1 MKKLLVLISLA
12 LCMMLLVCS
21 CGGNNDTD
29 TSKDTT
35 SDSVVNND
43 TNADKSSDT
52 LDDSTTDTDSDKGSE
67 TPDDSGINLNDGKY
81 RVFVCD
87 ETGKGI
93 GDIFVLFCKDNL
105 CDFGSTDASGYIEIP
120 SGEYHVSSIED
131 ENGTYANITYD
142 ESNYPSFE
150 GDSKLITITLTKK

>member
-1 MKKLLVLISLA
+1 MKKLLVLICLA
-12 LCMMLLVCS
+12 LCMVLLVCS
-21 CGGNNDTD
+21 CGGNTDTDTD
-29 TSKDTT
+29 TSKETIDET
-35 SDSVVNND
+35 D
-43 TNADKSSDT
+43 TNKDTGSDV
-52 LDDSTTDTDSDKGSE
+52 TDTNTDSDKGSE

-93 GDIFVLFCKDNL
+93 GDIFVQFCKDNL
-105 CDFGSTDASGYIEIP
+105 CDFGSTDASGYVEIP
-120 SGEYHVSSIED
+120 SGEYHVAFLTD
-131 ENGTYANITYD
+131 ESNTYADITYD

>member
-1 MKKLLVLISLA
+1 MKKLLILICLS

-35 SDSVVNND
+35 SDSVVNSD
-43 TNADKSSDT
+43 TNADTS
-52 LDDSTTDTDSDKGSE
+52 DDSTTDTDSDKGSE
-67 TPDDSGINLNDGKY
+67 TTADSGINLNDGKY

-93 GDIFVLFCKDNL
+93 GDIFVQFCKDNL
-105 CDFGSTDASGYIEIP
+105 CDFGSTDASGYLEIP
-120 SGEYHVSSIED
+120 SGEYHIALLVD
-131 ENGTYANITYD
+131 ESGTYADITYD
-142 ESNYPSFE
+142 ESNYPEFE
-150 GDSKLITITLTKK
+150 GDSKLITIILEKK